1 MSEFWKRT
9 LSGAVF
15 VTCIVGSIVWHP
27 IAFGVLFFIISIWGV
42 AEFQHLMG
50 SSVVSKAG
58 AIVGTGLLD
67 IAALWFIL
75 APEDMRRFWAIYV
88 VLGVAYIL
96 IIALALTEELWSMAK
111 NPIANWGNLLISQ
124 AMIAFPLCAMIGLY
138 ALDKWLLLA
147 IFVLIWVNDSFAY
160 CVGVLTAKKMPGGNH
175 KLFPR
180 VSPKKSWEG
189 LFGGLAFTIGAAFI
203 LHRFGWFDAITAKGC
218 GLFIA
223 GLFGFLV
230 SVFGTLGDLME
241 SLMKRTIGVKDSG
254 YFLPGHGGVLDRF
267 DSILFAAPMLAI
279 YSGLCYAVSLL
290 F

>member
-1 MSEFWKRT
+1 
-9 LSGAVF
+9 
-15 VTCIVGSIVWHP
+15 
-27 IAFGVLFFIISIWGV
+27 
-42 AEFQHLMG
+42 
-50 SSVVSKAG
+50 
-58 AIVGTGLLD
+58 
-67 IAALWFIL
+67 
-75 APEDMRRFWAIYV
+75 
-88 VLGVAYIL
+88 
-96 IIALALTEELWSMAK
+96 
-111 NPIANWGNLLISQ
+111 
-124 AMIAFPLCAMIGLY
+124 
-138 ALDKWLLLA
+138 
-147 IFVLIWVNDSFAY
+147 
-160 CVGVLTAKKMPGGNH
+160 
-175 KLFPR
+175 

-267 DSILFAAPMLAI
+267 DSILFATPMLAI

>member
-1 MSEFWKRT
+1 
-9 LSGAVF
+9 
-15 VTCIVGSIVWHP
+15 
-27 IAFGVLFFIISIWGV
+27 
-42 AEFQHLMG
+42 MG

-58 AIVGTGLLD
+58 TIVGTGLMEM
-67 IAALWFIL
+67 AALWAIL
-75 APEDMRRFWAIYV
+75 APEDMRHAWPIYI
-88 VLGVAYIL
+88 VLGVVYIL
-96 IIALALTEELWSMAK
+96 VIALALTEELWTLAK
-111 NPIANWGNLLISQ
+111 NPISNWGNLLISQ
-124 AMIAFPLCAMIGLY
+124 AMIAFPFCSMIGLY
-138 ALDKWLLLA
+138 ALDKYLLLA

-175 KLFPR
+175 KMFPR

-189 LFGGLAFTIGAAFI
+189 LFGGVAFTIGAAFI

-218 GLFIA
+218 GLLIS
-223 GLFGFLV
+223 GLFGLMV
-230 SVFGTLGDLME
+230 SLFGTLGDLME